1 MDQQELNRL
10 RDLVKMEQESRELV
24 KLPYKSYRELI
35 NRLVGE
41 VKFGG
46 ALENTLTSTYL
57 SMVKDLLITLLRVRL
72 LKILDQAS
80 EGNVPKGNLMVEET
94 KLASVLEDLEHLL
107 KPSALKAPSRVM
119 IVRFTSNYFSIKTSK
134 GNMISE
140 PAVGDLVIL
149 PKEDA
154 IELVTNFKVAKAY
167 RIKAKRHSP

>member
-10 RDLVKMEQESRELV
+10 RDLVKMEQESKELV
-24 KLPYKSYRELI
+24 KLPYRSYRELI
-35 NRLVGE
+35 SRLVGN

-46 ALENTLTSTYL
+46 ALENTLTLTYL
-57 SMVKDLLITLLRVRL
+57 GMVKDLLIALLRARL

-80 EGNVPKGNLMVEET
+80 EGNVPRGNLMVEET
-94 KLASVLEDLEHLL
+94 KLVSVLEDLERLL

-119 IVRFTSNYFSIKTSK
+119 IVRFTSSYFSIKTSK
-134 GNMISE
+134 GSMINE
-140 PAVGDLVIL
+140 PTVGDLVIL

-167 RIKAKRHSP
+167 RIKVRGRSP